1 MFEETSAVSFNAMF
15 EETSAVCFNT
25 MCSQF
30 SGDAEGDQRKYLISA
45 IASARFQPGT
55 PQCLSKAVI
64 TVASF
69 WLPFKENI

>member
-1 MFEETSAVSFNAMF
+1 
-15 EETSAVCFNT
+15 

-69 WLPFKENI
+69 WLPFKEKYLTTL